1 MKIKLALLIAFAG
14 FSAGASAE
22 IAEFSF
28 KDTLNVKK
36 TVSPASVWINPVTSF
51 DVAVISGLDR
61 YITLSLLKSDGSLI
75 WSTKSSLVTVDD
87 RTTSSTGFDYYGKTL
102 TVPAMGEDSFT
113 LREVTTRLLMIYPVS
128 LKENTTLR
136 STSGTSSRTR
146 PIKLSEKLLWITL
159 LRQWP

>member
-102 TVPAMGEDSFT
+102 TVPAMG
-113 LREVTTRLLMIYPVS
+113 RR
-128 LKENTTLR
+128 
-136 STSGTSSRTR
+136 
-146 PIKLSEKLLWITL
+146 
-159 LRQWP
+159 

>member
-1 MKIKLALLIAFAG
+1 
-14 FSAGASAE
+14 
-22 IAEFSF
+22 
-28 KDTLNVKK
+28 
-36 TVSPASVWINPVTSF
+36 PVTSF

-113 LREVTTRLLMIYPVS
+113 LREV
-128 LKENTTLR
+128 
-136 STSGTSSRTR
+136 
-146 PIKLSEKLLWITL
+146 ITDL
-159 LRQWP
+159 QGK

>member
-75 WSTKSSLVTVDD
+75 WSTKSSLV
-87 RTTSSTGFDYYGKTL
+87 L
-102 TVPAMGEDSFT
+102 MNP
-113 LREVTTRLLMIYPVS
+113 LMILV
-128 LKENTTLR
+128 KI
-136 STSGTSSRTR
+136 
-146 PIKLSEKLLWITL
+146 IKLRWIHIL
-159 LRQWP
+159 SYDQMV